1 MNERNESRFQ
11 LEQDNKIY
19 FLSISLISDK
29 IKIVCMDSNSQIF
42 DGEFTMND
50 LMNLSKYFQPTHNV
64 GQIQKY
70 LNGIIENQRL
80 GIDQRFSRLHLII
93 YLVNNDK
100 IRIPL
105 NKKLTPFNQNYNK
118 MNNNYISSE
127 RIQSKNQINYYGI
140 TNYENK
146 FVVPNKQIDLV
157 NKNADAFKNKN
168 EEIRKLYLLEKENKN
183 YKIQIE
189 QLNIENEILK
199 ENNKRIKDLENSI
212 KTKEEE
218 ITRKNA
224 QISELN

>member
-1 MNERNESRFQ
+1 
-11 LEQDNKIY
+11 
-19 FLSISLISDK
+19 
-29 IKIVCMDSNSQIF
+29 MDSNSQIF

-100 IRIPL
+100 ILIPL

-168 EEIRKLYLLEKENKN
+168 EEQMHL
-183 YKIQIE
+183 KI
-189 QLNIENEILK
+189 K
-199 ENNKRIKDLENSI
+199 MKK
-212 KTKEEE
+212 
-218 ITRKNA
+218 
-224 QISELN
+224 